1 MTHRRPFKFD
11 FNEDADPVE
20 ELHRLRVATAKH
32 FKTIEAIIDYHR
44 STPSVEELIADLDR
58 EIAENKAKA
67 EAKAARSRK
76 GKAVK
81 KTVPAKRRKTV
92 KRLTPA

>member
-1 MTHRRPFKFD
+1 MAHKRPFKFD

-20 ELHRLRVATAKH
+20 ELHRLRVATTKH
-32 FKTIEAIIDYHR
+32 FKTIEAIMEYHR

-76 GKAVK
+76 AKSVK
-81 KTVPAKRRKTV
+81 KTIPARQRKTA